1 MHATFNSRDEAVSAG
16 YGHVDYVAIEK
27 DKFYWLFTK
36 INNIKTKLV
45 IRNFFRIAGKIITK
59 AFQNRKPPAT
69 CNKHANRR
77 GNSTF

>member
-45 IRNFFRIAGKIITK
+45 IRNFFKIAED
-59 AFQNRKPPAT
+59 N
-69 CNKHANRR
+69 NK
-77 GNSTF
+77 SVSK

>member
-1 MHATFNSRDEAVSAG
+1 MPATFNSRDEAVSAG

-45 IRNFFRIAGKIITK
+45 IRNFLG
-59 AFQNRKPPAT
+59 
-69 CNKHANRR
+69 
-77 GNSTF
+77 